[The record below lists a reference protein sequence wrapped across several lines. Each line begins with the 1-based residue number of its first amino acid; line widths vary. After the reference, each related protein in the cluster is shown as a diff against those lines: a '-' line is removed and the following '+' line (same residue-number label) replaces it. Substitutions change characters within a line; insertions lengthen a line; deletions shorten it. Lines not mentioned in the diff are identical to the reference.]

1 MLLSVAVLGL
11 AVTPAMAD
19 PLRGDF
25 RSKAADYG
33 RGETREFGA
42 AKPETHRVERDSPRP
57 SAERMIHQEPAI
69 PIRAEIAL
77 KMQHGDN
84 REGNA
89 AQHKVDVQSSG
100 QRSERMIHEPPALPI
115 KTQIMLKMNGGG
127 DSREGSNTSSQK
139 GMSKDHK
146 NESPFSRKPLSFDEK
161 VALCQ
166 QTGVCL
172 PLKMNMDDEK

>member
-1 MLLSVAVLGL
+1 MTAPGG
-11 AVTPAMAD
+11 AD

-25 RSKAADYG
+25 RTKAADYG
-33 RGETREFGA
+33 RGETREFGSA
-42 AKPETHRVERDSPRP
+42 RPEVHRVERESPRP
-57 SAERMIHQEPAI
+57 SAERMIHQEPAL

-89 AQHKVDVQSSG
+89 AQHKVDIQAG
-100 QRSERMIHEPPALPI
+100 AQKSERMIHQPPALPI
-115 KTQIMLKMNGGG
+115 KTEVALKMHGGG
-127 DSREGSNTSSQK
+127 DSREGGNTSSQK
-139 GMSKDHK
+139 GMQK
-146 NESPFSRKPLSFDEK
+146 NEKTDHNKKEGAFTRQPLSFDEK

-172 PLKMNMDDEK
+172 PLNLNKDDER